1 MLRQLWPWMVFMR
14 RLSLPLMT
22 LLVFVM
28 PLMAQTTPP
37 LGHVVV
43 VAFENHSYSSVVG
56 NSAMP
61 YLNSLISQY
70 ALANGFYAN
79 THPSI
84 GNYLE
89 LTTGQILTNDDA
101 FNSTISVDNI
111 ERELLKSGKTWKSYA
126 QSIPYAGYTGWDSYP
141 YVQHH
146 NPFAYFS
153 DNRNGSGQQNNIVPF
168 SQFTNDVANGTLPN
182 FSFVTPDL
190 KHDAHDCPDGSSN
203 CTDGDM
209 LWAADQFLQYQIA
222 PILNSAQFQKDGLLV
237 IWWDEASDSDTAY
250 GGGHVAVTLIGPSV
264 KRGFRSSNLYQ
275 HQSLLRTISEGL
287 GITPAG
293 GAASAPSMAEFF
305 SSNGTSSGGTA
316 PTSTTVTLQSPA
328 PGASVGSPVT
338 FSATA
343 TSPNGISG
351 WVIYVDGG
359 NAYQVDN
366 YSNSL
371 TKSLSL
377 GTGTHSVMIRA
388 WDSVSGYG
396 SSPTFTINVGG
407 TSTGPITP
415 TSTTVII
422 QSPTAN
428 ASVGSPVTFSAL
440 GSSPNGISG
449 WVIYADDNNV
459 YQANNGSNSLTA
471 SVNLAAGTHK
481 IYIRAWDNVSGYGT
495 SSTFYITVGSTT
507 PTPVNTTTVN
517 LLTPSAGATVGSPV
531 TFSAN
536 GSSPNGI
543 SGWVIYADDN
553 NVYQVNNGST
563 SMTTTVK
570 LASGTHKIYV
580 RAWDNVSGYGTS
592 STIYIAVP

>member
-1 MLRQLWPWMVFMR
+1 MR
-14 RLSLPLMT
+14 RFSTVVAVMFSLFSVAL
-22 LLVFVM
+22 F
-28 PLMAQTTPP
+28 AQTAPP

-43 VAFENHSYSSVVG
+43 VSFENHGYSSVVG

-89 LTTGQILTNDDA
+89 LTTGQIITNNDG

-111 ERELLKSGKTWKSYA
+111 EHELLKAGKTWKSYA
-126 QSIPYAGYTGWDSYP
+126 QSIPYTGYTGWDVYP

-168 SQFTNDVANGTLPN
+168 SQFTSDVANGALPN
-182 FSFVTPDL
+182 FSFVVPDL
-190 KHDAHDCPDGSSN
+190 EHDAHDCPDGSSN
-203 CTDGDM
+203 CTDTDM
-209 LWAADQFLQYQIA
+209 LWAADQFLQMQIA
-222 PILNSAQFQKDGLLV
+222 PLLNSAQFQKDGLLV
-237 IWWDEASDSDTAY
+237 IWWDEGFDSDTAY

-287 GITPAG
+287 GITPVGA
-293 GAASAPSMAEFF
+293 AASAPSMAEFF
-305 SSNGTSSGGTA
+305 SSNGTSSGTTPPA
-316 PTSTTVTLQSPA
+316 STTVTVQSPTA
-328 PGASVGSPVT
+328 GASVGSPVT
-338 FSATA
+338 VSASA

-351 WVIYVDGG
+351 WVIYVDGN

-371 TKSLSL
+371 TKSLAL
-377 GTGTHSVMIRA
+377 GSGTHSVMIRA
-388 WDSVSGYG
+388 WDRISGYG
-396 SSPTFTINVGG
+396 SSPTFTLNVGST
-407 TSTGPITP
+407 TSSGSTSA
-415 TSTTVII
+415 TSTTVTV

-428 ASVGSPVTFSAL
+428 AAVGSPVTF
-440 GSSPNGISG
+440 
-449 WVIYADDNNV
+449 
-459 YQANNGSNSLTA
+459 
-471 SVNLAAGTHK
+471 
-481 IYIRAWDNVSGYGT
+481 NVS
-495 SSTFYITVGSTT
+495 
-507 PTPVNTTTVN
+507 
-517 LLTPSAGATVGSPV
+517 
-531 TFSAN
+531 

-553 NVYQVNNGST
+553 NVYQVNNGSNSLT
-563 SMTTTVK
+563 ASVNLAAGTHKMYVRAWDNVSGYGTSPTFYITVGAVSSSSSNPVTTTTVNLLTPTAGATVGSPVTFSATGTSPHGISGWIIYSDDTKVYQVDNYSNSMTTTVS
-570 LASGTHKIYV
+570 LRSGTHKIYV

-592 STIYIAVP
+592 PTMYITVP